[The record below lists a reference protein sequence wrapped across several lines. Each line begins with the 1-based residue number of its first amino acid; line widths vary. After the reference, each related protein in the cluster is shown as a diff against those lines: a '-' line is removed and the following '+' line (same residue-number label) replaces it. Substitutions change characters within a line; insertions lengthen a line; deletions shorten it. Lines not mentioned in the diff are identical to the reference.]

1 MIEICVS
8 GADVQK
14 NGIAVIQEKLFLEIG
29 KAMGATECAE
39 EPILYKREL
48 NNEQIKRI

>member
-14 NGIAVIQEKLFLEIG
+14 NGMAVIQEKLFLEIG
-29 KAMGATECAE
+29 KAMGAVECE
-39 EPILYKREL
+39 KEPSLYVREL
-48 NNEQIKRI
+48 NK